1 MCFPAIFTGI
11 IFNMENKEKVMSDKK
26 KLVVVVTN
34 GFDNERSSVA
44 WSVAN
49 GGIASDYEVTMFLV
63 SSGVDWVRKKAMDV
77 ARMNPLDPPVKD
89 MIQNVMDS
97 GGTIMVCP
105 PCAKVRGYDQE
116 DFIDGVQLAGSTA
129 MLGVVSEGASTL
141 TF

>member
-1 MCFPAIFTGI
+1 MI
-11 IFNMENKEKVMSDKK
+11 MSTKK

-34 GFDNERSSVA
+34 GFDNERASVA

-63 SSGVDWVRKKAMDV
+63 ASGVDWVRKGAMNV
-77 ARMNPLDPPVKD
+77 ARLNPLDPPVKD

-105 PCAKVRGYDQE
+105 PCAKVRGYEQD
-116 DFIDGVQLAGSTA
+116 DLMDGVVLAGSTS
-129 MLGVVSEGASTL
+129 MLGVVSEGAATL

>member
-1 MCFPAIFTGI
+1 
-11 IFNMENKEKVMSDKK
+11 MSEKK

-63 SSGVDWVRKKAMDV
+63 ASGVDWVRKGAKEI
-77 ARMNPLDPPVKD
+77 ARLNPLDPPVND
-89 MIQNVMDS
+89 LIQNVLDS
-97 GGTIMVCP
+97 GSTIMVCP
-105 PCAKVRGYDQE
+105 PCAKVRGYEQE
-116 DFIDGVQLAGSTA
+116 DLIDGVVFAGSTS
-129 MLGVVSEGASTL
+129 MLEVVSQGASTL

>member
-1 MCFPAIFTGI
+1 
-11 IFNMENKEKVMSDKK
+11 MSTKK

-44 WSVAN
+44 WSIAN

-63 SSGVDWVRKKAMDV
+63 ASGVDWVRKGAMEV
-77 ARMNPLDPPVKD
+77 ARLNPLDPPVKD
-89 MIQNVMDS
+89 MIQNVIDS

-105 PCAKVRGYDQE
+105 PCAKVRGYEQKDL
-116 DFIDGVQLAGSTA
+116 IDGVVLAGSTS
-129 MLGVVSEGASTL
+129 MLEVVSQGAATL